1 VGATEDAHYDPA
13 RSAELRPHSTCLI
26 VPEEWLTWQQAGERF
41 GLSPDAVRMRA
52 RRLGWRTQPNNE
64 GRTLVLVPADAEVRP
79 RERASEHMR
88 AHSPERSREQSVEIM
103 RLTTLLEAADSRAK
117 RAETRVEQAEKRADR
132 AEKRADAADT
142 DRRSAEARAD
152 RAEQAVAGERSRADA
167 LRDQLDATQSELQR
181 AHDAAEQSRQ
191 YAKEA
196 EDGLQALRQAEEA
209 RKARGRWTR
218 LMAAWLGK

>member
-1 VGATEDAHYDPA
+1 MP
-13 RSAELRPHSTCLI
+13 
-26 VPEEWLTWQQAGERF
+26 PEEWLTWQQAGQRF

-79 RERASEHMR
+79 RERTPEHMG
-88 AHSPERSREQSVEIM
+88 AHSAERSGEQSIEIM
-103 RLTTLLEAADSRAK
+103 RLATLLEAADGREK
-117 RAETRVEQAEKRADR
+117 RAEARVEQAERRADR

-167 LRDQLDATQSELQR
+167 LRDQLDATQNELQQVR
-181 AHDAAEQSRQ
+181 DAAEQSRQ
-191 YAKEA
+191 HAREA
-196 EDGLQALRQAEEA
+196 EDGLQALRRADEA
-209 RKARGRWTR
+209 RKARGRWAR
-218 LMAAWLGK
+218 LRTAWRGE

>member
-1 VGATEDAHYDPA
+1 M
-13 RSAELRPHSTCLI
+13 I

-79 RERASEHMR
+79 RERAPEHMG
-88 AHSPERSREQSVEIM
+88 AHSAVRSGEQSVEIM
-103 RLTTLLEAADSRAK
+103 RLATLLEASDGRAK
-117 RAETRVEQAEKRADR
+117 RAETRVEQAEQRADR

-152 RAEQAVAGERSRADA
+152 RAEQAVAGERSRADT
-167 LRDQLDATQSELQR
+167 LRDRL
-181 AHDAAEQSRQ
+181 DAAED
-191 YAKEA
+191 E
-196 EDGLQALRQAEEA
+196 LRQAREA
-209 RKARGRWTR
+209 ADQARQHATDAEDAIEAARRADAERKARGRWTR
-218 LMAAWLGK
+218 LRTAWRGE